1 MWLFSGCDV
10 TSKETVH
17 SCNFEDGSF
26 CGWSNE
32 RGSGSLRWVITNAS
46 TPAVNTGPLWGH
58 PKGSFYAYTDTTDA
72 TFGEEGEWNSLRNAS
87 SVTQGQ
93 WFRWGEMIPQKF
105 STLALAT
112 DETKPLVKIH
122 LQASAKTVGLDP
134 PAVYIPGFE
143 YAPWLASPRIS
154 Q

>member
-1 MWLFSGCDV
+1 MKICCFESKSWLWLFPGCDV

-32 RGSGSLRWVITNAS
+32 RGSRTLRWVVTNSS

-72 TFGEEGEWNSLRNAS
+72 TIGQEGEWNSLRNAS
-87 SVTQGQ
+87 SATQGQ
-93 WFRWGEMIPQKF
+93 WFRLGEMTPQTF
-105 STLALAT
+105 STVAF
-112 DETKPLVKIH
+112 TKVSQFSVCMPVPKSLVW
-122 LQASAKTVGLDP
+122 APSCV
-134 PAVYIPGFE
+134 PGFK
-143 YAPWLASPRIS
+143 YAPWLVC
-154 Q
+154 